1 MRKLHGNFPLKRGVH
16 LKNTLARRPCC
27 LCQWHDFEGFE
38 KVSFILAAP
47 LRILACSLNW
57 PSCIRKANKFGKI
70 DSKVRR
76 KRKEDKKSW
85 LRISRW
91 AIQRQKRIRAYRSV
105 FIVKFYKKYI
115 SKIFRRKNS
124 LGLCL
129 RRRKKLFKKLFLERA
144 RNRMAWSSELQVPN
158 IGTSESEGV
167 AWNEMTL
174 LEGQLILQNFG

>member
-1 MRKLHGNFPLKRGVH
+1 M
-16 LKNTLARRPCC
+16 
-27 LCQWHDFEGFE
+27 E
-38 KVSFILAAP
+38 FIW
-47 LRILACSLNW
+47 RILWRAGHAVFAGGMILRVSKKFHSSSRLRW
-57 PSCIRKANKFGKI
+57 GYWRVLSTGLVVEGMANKFGKI

-76 KRKEDKKSW
+76 KRKKDKKSW

-124 LGLCL
+124 LGL

-158 IGTSESEGV
+158 IGTSESECV